1 MLSDLER
8 NFLAR
13 RRLAHLAT
21 AGADGVPHVVPVCF
35 AVDNNNVFITI
46 DAKPKQG
53 DSKQLKRLRNIGEN
67 PPVALVADHYD
78 DADWSQ
84 LGWVMIRG
92 RANIIEHGA
101 EHSRAQTLL
110 RKRYP
115 QYCEM
120 DLAPLPVIAL
130 RIATVTGWG
139 DLSQ

>member
-21 AGADGVPHVVPVCF
+21 ADADGVPHVVPVCF
-35 AVDNNNVFITI
+35 AVENNNIFITV
-46 DAKPKQG
+46 DAKPKRDDG
-53 DSKQLKRLRNIGEN
+53 KPLKRLRNIAAN
-67 PPVALVADHYD
+67 PRVALVADYYD
-78 DADWSQ
+78 DTDWSR
-84 LGWVMIRG
+84 LGWVMLRG
-92 RANIIEHGA
+92 RAEIIERGA
-101 EHSRAQTLL
+101 EHIRAQSLL

-115 QYCEM
+115 QYRTMNLE
-120 DLAPLPVIAL
+120 LLPVVAL